1 MTPSQSALLHAVAGC
16 MFFQPKGNKA
26 ECEELAALG
35 YVRPINQ
42 GKLAGY
48 SVALPGTIYLR
59 KRGGYE

>member
-1 MTPSQSALLHAVAGC
+1 MTPAQSALLHAVASC
-16 MFFQPKGNKA
+16 MFYQPNGNEA
-26 ECEELAALG
+26 ECEELASMG

-48 SVALPGTIYLR
+48 SVALAGMIYLR